1 MTTTP
6 VPAVGTPTNTPISV
20 AGSVART
27 INVTFS
33 PQFLALLSEHL
44 YSSPNK
50 AFEELVSNSWDANA
64 TCVYIKIPSDLADSK
79 AAIWILDNGSS
90 MDTSGFE
97 QLWSIA
103 NSKKRDQDGTTGRKQ
118 IGKFGIGKLATYVLC
133 NELTYICKAVDG
145 VMRIITMDYR
155 LIDDAKSKH
164 LESLPLNVREIKDE
178 KALQEALNNY
188 EFGEDIFQL
197 IKSDIPVVKNS
208 DYDGT
213 DFGGKEAAPL
223 KVKDTWTLAI
233 LTTLKEEGKGIQEGW
248 IKRLLSTALPLGST
262 IGINL
267 NGATIAPSKS
277 KVPVQK
283 SWIIGPDLDFDE
295 LRLDDEKIVS
305 IKKVSSPYPHILI
318 DGLGEVTGK
327 IILYEENIR
336 GGKSDKIS
344 ESNGFFI
351 NVRGRVI
358 NPGDNLFKLSDFN
371 LSVLAQFRA
380 TIRIDNLDKQLAA
393 NRESIA
399 ESSELKIVRAL
410 LRKFFNL
417 SRNEYRKIEEKKFN
431 DASKGKKDEIS
442 GVPVAALNDLIHKN
456 LEDGASLPPFVA
468 VNEVDL
474 PAEKQ
479 AWLDATKDDFS
490 KSINLIEFGNDK
502 PDDLHVKYDLKTRNI
517 VINKNHPFV
526 KENTRTAEQV
536 NTLKDTTLVDL
547 LTDAYIIKCG
557 VSNDVYNDIV
567 QHRDRVQRLV
577 AQIRRNSASQ
587 IISALTNWIADVKP
601 FEEIVG
607 DALEYIGFSVER
619 LGDSGEPEG
628 VATGFITPQS
638 DNKASVYSL
647 TYDAKSTTH
656 KKAKTGNVNIAGLA
670 RHREDHKADYSLV
683 VAPDFQDGALEKEAT
698 NNRITPMR
706 ADTLAKLVS
715 ITIGFGPINLEKFKE
730 IFALHSPDKVHKW
743 VVALEKEISSQ
754 SSIDLKIFVSTL
766 ENLVTTNRIDV
777 LSCDVIAQKYRELS
791 GSTNGKPSRV
801 DISQL
806 CRGLSMIVPNAVFID
821 PNDDGFDVF
830 ILTHPSML
838 IKEIKRQTA
847 SIPDDLKV
855 GSLK

>member
-1 MTTTP
+1 MTTSSTP
-6 VPAVGTPTNTPISV
+6 PSTVNTPIAT
-20 AGSVART
+20 AGSVTKT

-64 TCVYIKIPSDLADSK
+64 SSVYIKIPSDLKDDK
-79 AAIWILDNGSS
+79 AAVWILDNGSS
-90 MDTSGFE
+90 MNTAGFE

-103 NSKKRDQDGTTGRKQ
+103 NSKKRDQDEKTGRKQ

-133 NELTYICKAVDG
+133 NELTYICKADDG

-155 LIDDAKSKH
+155 LIEDAKSKH
-164 LESLPLNVREIKDE
+164 LESLPLAVREIKDE
-178 KALQEALNNY
+178 KSLEEVLSKY
-188 EFGEDIFQL
+188 EFGDEIFKT
-197 IKSDIPVVKNS
+197 IEAGIPVVKNTE
-208 DYDGT
+208 YDGT
-213 DFGGKEAAPL
+213 DFGGIEPEPA

-233 LTTLKEEGKGIQEGW
+233 LTSLKEEGKGIQEGW

-262 IGINL
+262 ITINV
-267 NGATIAPSKS
+267 NGVTIAPSKS
-277 KVPVQK
+277 KVPIQK
-283 SWIIGPDLDFDE
+283 FWIVGTDLDFDE
-295 LRLDDEKIVS
+295 LKLDDDRIVKV
-305 IKKVSSPYPHILI
+305 KKESKPYPHILI

-327 IILYEENIR
+327 VILYEENIR

-344 ESNGFFI
+344 ESNGFFV

-380 TIRIDNLDKQLAA
+380 TIRIDSLDKQLAA
-393 NRESIA
+393 NREAIA
-399 ESSELKIVRAL
+399 ESSELKIVRTL
-410 LRKFFNL
+410 LRKLFNL
-417 SRNEYRKIEEKKFN
+417 SRNEYRKIEDKKFN
-431 DASKGKKDEIS
+431 DASKGKKDEIN
-442 GVPVAALNDLIHKN
+442 GVPVAALTDLIHRN
-456 LEDGASLPPFVA
+456 LQDGASLPPFVA
-468 VNEVDL
+468 VNEADL
-474 PAEKQ
+474 PIEKQ

-502 PDDLHVKYDLKTRNI
+502 PDDLHVKYDFKTRNI

-526 KENTRTAEQV
+526 RENIRTAEQV

-587 IISALTNWIADVKP
+587 IISALTNWVADIKP

-628 VATGFITPQS
+628 VATAFITPQK
-638 DNKASVYSL
+638 DNKASAYSL

-670 RHREDHKADYSLV
+670 RHREDHKANYSLV
-683 VAPDFQDGALEKEAT
+683 VAPDFQDGALEKEAAA
-698 NNRITPMR
+698 NKITPMK
-706 ADTLAKLVS
+706 AETMAKLVS

-730 IFALHSPDKVHKW
+730 VFALYSPDKVHDW
-743 VVALEKEISSQ
+743 VLALEKDISSQ
-754 SSIDLKIFVSTL
+754 ANVDLEVFVAAI
-766 ENLVTTNRIDV
+766 EKLVTTNRIDV

-791 GSTNGKPSRV
+791 KSENGKPSRV
-801 DISQL
+801 DIAQL
-806 CRGLSMIVPNAVFID
+806 CRGLSLIVPNVIFID

-830 ILTHPSML
+830 VLTHPSML

-847 SIPDDLKV
+847 NIPDDLKI